1 MDLLKS
7 KKFQVAVAGVIVA
20 ALGKLGLDMDEETIL
35 LVLSPIIA
43 YILGKGVADIGKEQ
57 AKIEEPA
64 KAVIAEKKP

>member
-43 YILGKGVADIGKEQ
+43 YILGQGVADIGKEQ
-57 AKIEEPA
+57 AKIEEPV

>member
-57 AKIEEPA
+57 AKIEEPV
-64 KAVIAEKKP
+64 KAEIEKKKP